1 MSGAGRVLILAGI
14 VLAVLG
20 VLLSVAPRSLGWVGR
35 LPGDIRIERGSFR
48 MYFPLATCLVV
59 SLALTLVM
67 RLLGRR

>member
-1 MSGAGRVLILAGI
+1 LILAGI